1 MCHNVE
7 QMPTHSHTPPH
18 TPLPLPKH
26 PLEQLSSTPRRVH
39 LKLLRYCAP
48 KRHVLPPS
56 LSPPLSLLL
65 SLALSLLSVFF
76 VFLLF
81 YYFAHIR
88 RTLTVRVLPP
98 VFFMFRAQWI
108 LASTRTSNTVRV
120 RVLAPVPSST
130 QHTTTTT
137 IQRKPHNTKKKKTYL
152 LHMLKKKQRKAVKN
166 F

>member
-18 TPLPLPKH
+18 TLPFQFPPFSMPKH

-65 SLALSLLSVFF
+65 SLPLSLLSVFF

-98 VFFMFRAQWI
+98 LFLCFGLSESWPAPEPVTQYEYQRQF
-108 LASTRTSNTVRV
+108 
-120 RVLAPVPSST
+120 PVPLNT
-130 QHTTTTT
+130 QQQHKKAS
-137 IQRKPHNTKKKKTYL
+137 QYKKKIYI
-152 LHMLKKKQRKAVKN
+152 LHMLKKNNVKL
-166 F
+166 

>member
-7 QMPTHSHTPPH
+7 QMPTHSHTPQIH
-18 TPLPLPKH
+18 LPPFSMPTH
-26 PLEQLSSTPRRVH
+26 PLEQQSSTPRRVH

-65 SLALSLLSVFF
+65 SLPLSLLSVFF

-98 VFFMFRAQWI
+98 LFFMFRAQWI

-120 RVLAPVPSST
+120 PAPVPSST

-137 IQRKPHNTKKKKTYL
+137 IQRKPHNKKKIYI
-152 LHMLKKKQRKAVKN
+152 LHMLKKKTT
-166 F
+166 